1 MKKEVFVKIING
13 IKAQREHDR
22 KMNKKL
28 SDVFIDFDGWYDTDI
43 VITPVEDA
51 LKEEFDDKN
60 DWISYFIYDLDFG
73 DEYSEGDVTEKDGT
87 IIDIS
92 TAKKLYD
99 FLVK

>member
-22 KMNKKL
+22 EISTKL
-28 SDVFIDFDGWYDTDI
+28 KDIFIDFDGWYDTDK
-43 VITPVEDA
+43 VIAQIEDA
-51 LKEEFDDKN
+51 LKEEFNDKN

-73 DEYSEGDVTEKDGT
+73 DSYSEGDVTEKDGT

-92 TAKKLYD
+92 TVEKLYD
-99 FLVK
+99 FLVN